1 LNWNDHK
8 VKFKTDTVA
17 INLDLK
23 YVIPGD
29 INRSHSSQVV
39 VNNQIQVNSINENR
53 IKSFA
58 VNTTNTAVPVI
69 DVNLNN
75 LTVVS
80 NTIEIPISINTNG
93 ADVGGVQFEFIF
105 DPNKIKFEEI
115 LSSVPN
121 TWYVFANSK
130 SGKVKFGALDQNKN
144 PINGTNIPFKLKF
157 STIGNGID
165 ILTSVKVSPT
175 MDASDSKGKQ
185 LGINLN
191 TTQIKLTGYNNF

>member
-1 LNWNDHK
+1 MSLNSSS
-8 VKFKTDTVA
+8 F
-17 INLDLK
+17 INTPYD
-23 YVIPGD
+23 V
-29 INRSHSSQVV
+29 S
-39 VNNQIQVNSINENR
+39 SIN
-53 IKSFA
+53 
-58 VNTTNTAVPVI
+58 
-69 DVNLNN
+69 VNLSN
-75 LTVVS
+75 LTVTS
-80 NTIEIPISINTNG
+80 NTIEIPINVDTKG
-93 ADVGGVQFEFIF
+93 AEVSGLQFEFIF
-105 DPNKIKFEEI
+105 DSNKIKFEEL

-130 SGKVKFGALDQNKN
+130 SGRVKFGALDQNKN

-165 ILTSVKVSPT
+165 ILTSIKVSPT